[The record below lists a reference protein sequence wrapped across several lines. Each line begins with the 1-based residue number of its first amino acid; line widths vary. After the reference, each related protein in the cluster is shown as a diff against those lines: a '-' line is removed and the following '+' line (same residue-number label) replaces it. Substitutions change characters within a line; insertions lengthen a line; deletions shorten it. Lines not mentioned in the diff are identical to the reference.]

1 MRVFVTGATGWVG
14 SAVVKDLLSSG
25 HEVTGLTTTAH
36 GARKLQAAGAKAR
49 VGQLHDHALLRE
61 GAAESDGVIHLAF
74 IHGLSKMSLPT
85 RLRLFA
91 GALHGGI
98 VPSFLRILAETE
110 SGAVGALGAGLEG
123 SKRPLVVTS
132 GLLFLPPG
140 RVSTERD
147 DHVRNAPNRSFSET
161 AALNLIA
168 RGVRS
173 SIVRLAPTVHGA
185 GDHGFIPQIMTAARK
200 KGVSPY
206 IGDGANRW
214 PAVHV
219 SDAARLFRLALEK
232 GEAGAKYHGVDEA
245 GIPFHEIASLIAARL
260 NIPTLGI
267 PASKAGKHFGILG
280 NFVGLDNPA
289 SSQWTREALGWRP
302 EQPGLLADMDSHY
315 FQSAA
320 LTAAA

>member
-1 MRVFVTGATGWVG
+1 MRMFVTGATGWVG

-25 HEVTGLTTTAH
+25 HDVTGLTTTAQ
-36 GARKLQAAGAKAR
+36 GSRKLQSAGAKAR

-61 GAAESDGVIHLAF
+61 AAAESDGVIHLAF
-74 IHGLSKMSLPT
+74 IHGFSKMSLPT

-98 VPSFLRILAETE
+98 VPSFLRILTETE
-110 SGAVGALGAGLEG
+110 SGAIRALGAGLEG
-123 SKRPLVVTS
+123 SMRPLVVAS
-132 GLLFLPPG
+132 GVLFLPPG
-140 RVSTERD
+140 KIATERD
-147 DHVRNAPNRSFSET
+147 SHVSTAPNRSFSET
-161 AALNLIA
+161 AALDLTA

-185 GDHGFIPQIMTAARK
+185 GDHGFIAQIITAARK

-206 IGDGANRW
+206 IGDGSNRW

-219 SDAARLFRLALEK
+219 SDAARLFCLALEK
-232 GEAGAKYHGVDEA
+232 GQAGAKYHGVDEV
-245 GIPFHEIASLIAARL
+245 GIPFRDIASLIAARL
-260 NIPTLGI
+260 KIPALGI
-267 PASKAGKHFGILG
+267 PAAKAGKHFGILA
-280 NFVGLDNPA
+280 NFVGPDNPA
-289 SSQWTREALGWRP
+289 SSQWTRDALAWRP
-302 EQPGLLADMDSHY
+302 AGPGLLADMEAHY